1 MFRPPPQ
8 LIPLLVTD
16 TNLTGCQNTAT
27 QTITVNPL
35 PNVGAN
41 ARVMSILGGSITAVI
56 LTGTGASTYAWSN
69 GVLNGNPFV
78 PTATTTY
85 TVVGTDTNTG
95 CQNTATKTITVNPLP
110 NVGANVSSISVCI
123 GDSVKLTGSGAS
135 TYTWSNGVLNGIPF
149 NPTATTTYAVTGT
162 DANGCQNTA
171 TKLVIV
177 NPLPT
182 VGANASVASVC
193 IGAPVTLSGSGANS
207 YTWSNDVANGIPFN
221 PTATTTYSVTG
232 TDGNGCKNTAS
243 KTITVNSLP
252 NVVADAST
260 NSICIG
266 MNVTLVASGANIYS
280 WSDDVLNGVPFAPTA
295 TTTYTVVGAD
305 TITGCLNTSTKTI
318 TVNPLPNVGANA
330 NPISVCIGDPVTLTG
345 SGASTYEWSNGV
357 LNGIPF
363 IPTSTATYAVT
374 GTDSNGCQNTA
385 IKTITVSPLPTVDL
399 GADTIK
405 LMSGQQINLIATAS
419 GAGLNYLWSTGETTS
434 TITVI
439 MGTAGTVYFVT
450 VTNNVGC
457 TATDAVVATIIV
469 STDNPDDNY
478 RITVT
483 PNPTYDVVSI
493 TCGGSSTSLVQ
504 IIDNLGRVVAEDYA
518 IVLGGAIRTLNLA
531 QLPASTY
538 HLRIV
543 GKGFVRTIS
552 IVKQ

>member
-1 MFRPPPQ
+1 
-8 LIPLLVTD
+8 
-16 TNLTGCQNTAT
+16 
-27 QTITVNPL
+27 
-35 PNVGAN
+35 
-41 ARVMSILGGSITAVI
+41 
-56 LTGTGASTYAWSN
+56 
-69 GVLNGNPFV
+69 
-78 PTATTTY
+78 TTTY
-85 TVVGTDTNTG
+85 M
-95 CQNTATKTITVNPLP
+95 
-110 NVGANVSSISVCI
+110 
-123 GDSVKLTGSGAS
+123 
-135 TYTWSNGVLNGIPF
+135 
-149 NPTATTTYAVTGT
+149 
-162 DANGCQNTA
+162 
-171 TKLVIV
+171 
-177 NPLPT
+177 
-182 VGANASVASVC
+182 
-193 IGAPVTLSGSGANS
+193 
-207 YTWSNDVANGIPFN
+207 
-221 PTATTTYSVTG
+221 VTG

-243 KTITVNSLP
+243 KTITVNPLP
-252 NVVADAST
+252 NVVIDASA
-260 NSICIG
+260 NSICFG
-266 MNVTLVASGANIYS
+266 MNVTLIASGASIYT
-280 WSDDVLNGVPFAPTA
+280 WSNGVINGVPFAPN
-295 TTTYTVVGAD
+295 TTKTYTVVGTD

-450 VTNNVGC
+450 VTNNAGC